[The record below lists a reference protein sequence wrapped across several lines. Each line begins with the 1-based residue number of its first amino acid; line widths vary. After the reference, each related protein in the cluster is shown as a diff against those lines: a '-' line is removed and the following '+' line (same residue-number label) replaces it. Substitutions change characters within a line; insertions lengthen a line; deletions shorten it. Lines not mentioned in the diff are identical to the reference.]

1 MSIFRGFRIGT
12 FFYTMKLTKDLF
24 RPSLALL
31 TDFYQLTMAY
41 GYWKNRLAERESVFH
56 LVFRSNPFGGGFA
69 VSCGLA
75 YVIEY
80 LQHFSFDQTDLDY
93 LSTIKSKGGGP
104 MFDQGFL
111 DYLGQ
116 LNFSCDLDAMPE
128 GTVAFPHEPILR
140 IKGPIIQCQLLETPL
155 LNMINF
161 QTLIATKSARINL
174 SAKGEPVME
183 FGLRRAQGIDGGL
196 SASRAAYIGGCTST
210 SNVLAGKLFEIP
222 VAGTHA
228 HSWIMTFDSELEAFM
243 AYAHALPDNCIFL
256 VDTYDSLQ
264 GVRHAIEAGK
274 MLREN
279 GKKMVGIRIDSGDL
293 AYISQQARHLLDEA
307 GFQDAEIVASNDLDE
322 NLVQSLKNQDAKITM
337 WGIGTKLA
345 TAYDQPALG
354 GVYKMSAIQDKNGK
368 WEYKIKLSEQILKI
382 NNPGL
387 QQVRRYYNSSK
398 MVADMI
404 YDINF
409 GVSDKN
415 IIYHP
420 GDYTKRK
427 ILDEKALQ
435 SRDLL
440 VSVFREG
447 KLTYDMPDIVHI
459 RKKVQHELDS
469 MYAGIKRFENPHTYP
484 VGLEEKLYDHK
495 MKLIFKLRHYEQQ

>member
-1 MSIFRGFRIGT
+1 
-12 FFYTMKLTKDLF
+12 MKLTKDLF

-31 TDFYQLTMAY
+31 TDFYQMTMAY
-41 GYWKNRLAERESVFH
+41 GYWKNGLAGRESVFH
-56 LVFRSNPFGGGFA
+56 LFFRSNPFGGGFA
-69 VSCGLA
+69 VSCGLE
-75 YVIEY
+75 YVIDY
-80 LQHFSFDQTDLDY
+80 LENYSFDQSDLDY
-93 LSTIKSKGGGP
+93 LSTIKSGSGDP
-104 MFDQGFL
+104 MFDPGFL
-111 DYLGQ
+111 EYLSG
-116 LNFSCDLDAMPE
+116 LTFSCDLDAMPE
-128 GTVAFPHEPILR
+128 GTVAFPHEPIIR

-161 QTLIATKSARINL
+161 QSLIATKSARINL
-174 SAKGEPVME
+174 SAKGDPVLE

-196 SASRAAYIGGCTST
+196 SASRAAFIGGCAYT
-210 SNVLAGKLFEIP
+210 SNVLAGKLFGIP

-228 HSWIMTFDSELEAFM
+228 HSWILTFNSELEAFK
-243 AYAHALPDNCIFL
+243 AYADVLPDNCVFL

-264 GVRHAIEAGK
+264 GVRHAIEVGNL
-274 MLREN
+274 LRER

-293 AYISQQARHLLDEA
+293 AYISQQARNLLDEA

-354 GVYKMSAIQDKNGK
+354 GVYKMSAIRDQEGQ
-368 WEYKIKLSEQILKI
+368 WIYKIKLSEQTMKI

-404 YDINF
+404 YDINY

-415 IIYHP
+415 TIFHP

-427 ILDEKALQ
+427 LLDEQVLQ

-440 VSVFREG
+440 VPIFREG
-447 KLTYDMPDIVHI
+447 KLKYPLPDIQKI
-459 RKKVQHELDS
+459 REKVKSELNN

-484 VGLEEKLYDHK
+484 VGLEKKLHDKK
-495 MKLIFKLRHYEQQ
+495 MELIFKLRNYEQQ

>member
-1 MSIFRGFRIGT
+1 MSIFRGFRTGT
-12 FFYTMKLTKDLF
+12 FFYTMRLTKDLF
-24 RPSLALL
+24 RPSMALL

-41 GYWKNRLAERESVFH
+41 GYWKNELAERESVFH
-56 LVFRSNPFGGGFA
+56 LFFRSNPFGGGFA
-69 VSCGLA
+69 VSCGLE

-80 LQHFSFDQTDLDY
+80 LQHFSFDQSDLDY
-93 LSTIKSKGGGP
+93 LSTIKSKVGEP

-111 DYLGQ
+111 EYLGQ
-116 LNFSCDLDAMPE
+116 LNFSCDVDAMPE

-174 SAKGEPVME
+174 SAKGAPVME

-196 SASRAAYIGGCTST
+196 SASRAAYIGGCAST
-210 SNVLAGKLFEIP
+210 SNVLAGKLFGIP
-222 VAGTHA
+222 VTGTHA

-274 MLREN
+274 MLRKN

-307 GFQDAEIVASNDLDE
+307 GFYDAEIVASNDLDE

-368 WEYKIKLSEQILKI
+368 WEYKIKLSEQTLKI

-404 YDINF
+404 YDVNF

-415 IIYHP
+415 TIFHP

-427 ILDEKALQ
+427 ILDEKVLQ
-435 SRDLL
+435 ARDLL
-440 VSVFREG
+440 VSVFRKG
-447 KLTYDMPDIVHI
+447 KLIYDMPDIVHI
-459 RKKVQHELDS
+459 RKKVQQELDS

-484 VGLEEKLYDHK
+484 VGLEEKLHDNK